1 MIILTFRLNHEII
14 VNQNDDLQGEG
25 VWQFIVCIILVT
37 HEPITCNYQNS
48 ICIHYN
54 QLNWTVG
61 IFFKKNLIK
70 RKNEFN
76 KYKKYIKNVWFS
88 KSQNHPSTKTVA
100 TLKL

>member
-70 RKNEFN
+70 RKNECSIN
-76 KYKKYIKNVWFS
+76 IKNILKMYDF
-88 KSQNHPSTKTVA
+88 QNHKTIP
-100 TLKL
+100 LPKP